1 MAVACPRRIGEV
13 DGCLVPTTAL
23 FWGGIFGLKY
33 FSVSICGY
41 RPNFLRFRGYDSDKS
56 IMLL

>member
-23 FWGGIFGLKY
+23 FGGGIFGLKY
-33 FSVSICGY
+33 FPVSIGLIFY
-41 RPNFLRFRGYDSDKS
+41 DFAGTIRF
-56 IMLL
+56 